1 MNASDYTND
10 EGPQSSTIATIG
22 LATGED
28 FIGKFSMT
36 GTWPS
41 DVVSYDDEVTRPL
54 ELLCAGDLGLGLVAY
69 YYVDGETNDVYPTKD
84 QLVIPKASGNTLA
97 LGTRNER
104 QEGVRQAVQVM
115 AGSRALLAPCGLQS
129 AMPAAGALVVS
140 PPCNPGPPKCAPP

>member
-1 MNASDYTND
+1 MRCPTSCPTPSRSHRAHPPFHSQYSIDARDTWVNATTKLRIPILGYVNASDYTND

-84 QLVIPKASGNTLA
+84 QLVIPKASGNA
-97 LGTRNER
+97 KK
-104 QEGVRQAVQVM
+104 A
-115 AGSRALLAPCGLQS
+115 
-129 AMPAAGALVVS
+129 
-140 PPCNPGPPKCAPP
+140 CAKLSK